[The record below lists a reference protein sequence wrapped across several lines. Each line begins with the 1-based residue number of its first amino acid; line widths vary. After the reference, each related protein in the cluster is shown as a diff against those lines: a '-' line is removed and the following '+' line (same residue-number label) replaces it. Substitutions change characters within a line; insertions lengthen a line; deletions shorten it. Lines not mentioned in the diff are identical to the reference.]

1 MVCADKNISWKNE
14 LEEGYDSY
22 EMDAS
27 IVATHML
34 LEATDL
40 GINSVWVR
48 MFNRV
53 EVSKEF
59 DLPSNIVPVCLIMLG
74 YIKEGFGPSKLHNNR
89 KDISEIV
96 RYL

>member
-1 MVCADKNISWKNE
+1 
-14 LEEGYDSY
+14 
-22 EMDAS
+22 MDAS
-27 IVATHML
+27 IVATHMI

-48 MFNRV
+48 MFNSR

-59 DLPSNIVPVCLIMLG
+59 DLPNNIVPVCLLMIG
-74 YIKEGFGPSKLHNNR
+74 YINEGFGPSKLHDNR
-89 KDISEIV
+89 KDINEIV